1 MTRVS
6 VDLNGT
12 PGVLAET
19 VAGAYWGLGWIH
31 GFYRPMQTLL
41 IATAGRGEMSQR
53 LVSNDEL
60 VQMDALIHRHGIVE
74 AGRRGVD
81 QIPEPA
87 SAWLDAYLTGVSAGL
102 RKAKLPWEYRLL
114 ATKIPPPD
122 RASVVSSILISVF
135 LGLLRV
141 KSGWRGLW

>member
-31 GFYRPMQTLL
+31 GYYRPMQTLL

-53 LVSNDEL
+53 LISNDEL

-74 AGRRGVD
+74 PGTGGRSRCLGREKPLHMRSAELESAILALAAGGSDVCPRLRLKVRG
-81 QIPEPA
+81 P
-87 SAWLDAYLTGVSAGL
+87 LM
-102 RKAKLPWEYRLL
+102 
-114 ATKIPPPD
+114 
-122 RASVVSSILISVF
+122 
-135 LGLLRV
+135 
-141 KSGWRGLW
+141 